1 MNDVEVNLE
10 KISKIL
16 KKAVDLGGVCCYCY
30 QEASEGLLKEVIF
43 MEVWREMVAF

>member
-10 KISKIL
+10 KKIPKIL
-16 KKAVDLGGVCCYCY
+16 KKAIDFFLGGVYCSCY

-43 MEVWREMVAF
+43 MEV